1 MFRFSKSLAL
11 TVFFV
16 FTSFC
21 LFAETKQESSHYV
34 LVSVSPHRFFV
45 KKIAG
50 NTLDVGLMVPAGASA
65 HTYDP
70 TPKQMI
76 AASNADIWFRI
87 GENFED
93 KAIRA
98 LRQQTPK
105 MRIVD
110 LRENLD
116 LISDPTH
123 ICMHHKGCMDLHFW
137 LSPKLAKTQA
147 ETIAKAL
154 IELYPENAD
163 LYKQNLQQFQKELD
177 DLDQEIA
184 HGLTNLKSRT
194 IMVSHPAY
202 GYFARDYGLNQF
214 SIEFEGKDPTPQQ
227 LTRILNE
234 ARKQNI
240 QTVFIQPQY
249 SSKGAKLIAEQIK
262 ARVVTLDPYSEDFY
276 TTLRNITKSISDQ

>member
-1 MFRFSKSLAL
+1 MFRSLTCFFALLSLAL
-11 TVFFV
+11 
-16 FTSFC
+16 
-21 LFAETKQESSHYV
+21 FAQTEQKSSRHV

-45 KKIAG
+45 QKIAG
-50 NTLDVGLMVPAGASA
+50 DTLTVGLMVPAGASA

-87 GENFED
+87 GESFES
-93 KAIRA
+93 KAISA
-98 LRQQTPK
+98 MRQQTPS

-123 ICMHHKGCMDLHFW
+123 VCMHHKGCADLHFW

-147 ETIAKAL
+147 QTITKAL
-154 IELYPENAD
+154 ADRYPENAD
-163 LYKQNLQQFQKELD
+163 LYKKNLATFEKELD
-177 DLDQEIA
+177 ELDQEIA
-184 HGLTNLKSRT
+184 HTLSTLSSRT

-234 ARKQNI
+234 ARRQNVK
-240 QTVFIQPQY
+240 TVFIQPQY
-249 SSKGAKLIAEQIK
+249 SSKGAKLIAEQIQ
-262 ARVVTLDPYSEDFY
+262 AHVVTLDPYSEDFY
-276 TTLRNITKSISDQ
+276 ATLRQIANSIAAQNKL